1 MKKYIKLISAVLLT
15 VVICGGLC
23 SCKQLDEMRDN
34 RAIYGKTEE
43 TLYFRK
49 AEYKLLPQCDDL
61 YIEDENLG
69 YVTEKDVPI
78 LLSDMIGKPVFFDDK
93 ALFITAERYPYG
105 SEVWCRADIYEET
118 VQKIE
123 NYELDSLCYWNPD
136 FSYHYDESLMEK
148 RYIVVPSTVAEIIR
162 SAFAGEGIK
171 IESMGKYEITYTT
184 FQNCDKT
191 TTFIDTDTMIM
202 LNSNGSEYYLL
213 VDKRKDGYVRYNL
226 SKEDAQ
232 TIIQQLGLEIEY
244 SYY

>member
-1 MKKYIKLISAVLLT
+1 MKKYVKLISAVLLT
-15 VVICGGLC
+15 VFICVGLC

-78 LLSDMIGKPVFFDDK
+78 LLSDMIGKSVFFDDE

-105 SEVWCRADIYEET
+105 SKVWCRADIYDET

-123 NYELDSLCYWNPD
+123 NYELDSFCYWNPD

-148 RYIVVPSTVAEIIR
+148 RYIVVPSMVAEIIR
-162 SAFAGEGIK
+162 SAFAGEGTK
-171 IESMGKYEITYTT
+171 VESLGKYEFTYET
-184 FQNCDKT
+184 FHNCDKT

-213 VDKRKDGYVRYNL
+213 VYQPNQDYVRYDLTPEN
-226 SKEDAQ
+226 AQ
-232 TIIQQLGLEIEY
+232 IIMQQLGLDK
-244 SYY
+244 YY

>member
-1 MKKYIKLISAVLLT
+1 MKKYVKLISAVLLT

-61 YIEDENLG
+61 YIEDENPG
-69 YVTEKDVPI
+69 YVTDKDVPI
-78 LLSDMIGKPVFFDDK
+78 LLSDIVGTQVWFDDE
-93 ALFITAERYPYG
+93 ALYITKDSYPYG
-105 SEVWCRADIYEET
+105 QKVWCRADKYNEMVE
-118 VQKIE
+118 KIE
-123 NYELDSLCYWNPD
+123 NYELDSFCYWNPKYNYYSEAD
-136 FSYHYDESLMEK
+136 QPK
-148 RYIVVPSTVAEIIR
+148 YIVATYPVDEIIR

-171 IESMGKYEITYTT
+171 VESEGKHEITYVT

-191 TTFIDTDTMIM
+191 TTFIDTDIMIT

-213 VDKRKDGYVRYNL
+213 VYQTNKDYVRYNL
-226 SKEDAQ
+226 NKEDAQ
-232 TIIQQLGLEIEY
+232 MILQYLGIGD
-244 SYY
+244 SI

>member
-1 MKKYIKLISAVLLT
+1 
-15 VVICGGLC
+15 
-23 SCKQLDEMRDN
+23 MRDN

-78 LLSDMIGKPVFFDDK
+78 LLSDMIGKSVWFDDD
-93 ALFITAERYPYG
+93 AIFIRSNYSIFEQK
-105 SEVWCRADIYEET
+105 VWCRADKYNEMVE
-118 VQKIE
+118 KIE
-123 NYELDSLCYWNPD
+123 NYELDSFCYWNPD

-148 RYIVVPSTVAEIIR
+148 RYIVVPSMVAEIIR

-171 IESMGKYEITYTT
+171 VESMGKYEFTYTT

-232 TIIQQLGLEIEY
+232 MIIQQLGLEIEY

>member
-15 VVICGGLC
+15 AFICVGLC
-23 SCKQLDEMRDN
+23 SCKQLDELRDN
-34 RAIYGKTEE
+34 RAIYGKTED

-61 YIEDENLG
+61 YIEDENIG
-69 YVTEKDVPI
+69 YVTEKDVPV
-78 LLSDMIGKPVFFDDK
+78 LLCDIVGKSVWFDDE

-105 SEVWCRADIYEET
+105 PKVWCRADIYDEM

-123 NYELDSLCYWNPD
+123 NYELDSLCCWNPD

-148 RYIVVPSTVAEIIR
+148 KYVVVPSAVAEIIR
-162 SAFAGEGIK
+162 SAFASGGTK
-171 IESMGKYEITYTT
+171 VESLGKYEFTYET
-184 FQNCDKT
+184 FHNCDKT

-213 VDKRKDGYVRYNL
+213 VYQSNEDYVRYNL
-226 SKEDAQ
+226 TPENAQ
-232 TIIQQLGLEIEY
+232 IIIQQLGLNK
-244 SYY
+244 YY

>member
-1 MKKYIKLISAVLLT
+1 MKKYVKLISAVLLA
-15 VVICGGLC
+15 VFICAGLC
-23 SCKQLDEMRDN
+23 SCKQLDELRDC
-34 RAIYGKTEE
+34 RAVYGKTEE

-61 YIEDENLG
+61 YIEDENIG

-78 LLSDMIGKPVFFDDK
+78 LLSDMIGKLVWFDDE

-105 SEVWCRADIYEET
+105 PKVWCRADIYDEM

-123 NYELDSLCYWNPD
+123 NYELDSFCYWNPD
-136 FSYHYDESLMEK
+136 YDYHNEGLVQRE
-148 RYIVVPSTVAEIIR
+148 YIVVTSPVDEIIR

-171 IESMGKYEITYTT
+171 VESEGKYEITYTT
-184 FQNCDKT
+184 FQPCDKT

-213 VDKRKDGYVRYNL
+213 VYQRNEDYVRYNL
-226 SKEDAQ
+226 TTENAQ
-232 TIIQQLGLEIEY
+232 TIIQQLGLNK
-244 SYY
+244 YY

>member
-78 LLSDMIGKPVFFDDK
+78 LLSDMIGKTVWFDDE
-93 ALFITAERYPYG
+93 ALFITAER
-105 SEVWCRADIYEET
+105 
-118 VQKIE
+118 
-123 NYELDSLCYWNPD
+123 
-136 FSYHYDESLMEK
+136 
-148 RYIVVPSTVAEIIR
+148 
-162 SAFAGEGIK
+162 
-171 IESMGKYEITYTT
+171 
-184 FQNCDKT
+184 
-191 TTFIDTDTMIM
+191 
-202 LNSNGSEYYLL
+202 
-213 VDKRKDGYVRYNL
+213 
-226 SKEDAQ
+226 
-232 TIIQQLGLEIEY
+232 
-244 SYY
+244 